1 MTDLP
6 RTEPARTG
14 FLPIKTNAFD
24 RGFIGV
30 VCFIAIHLFWMR
42 FIEATIPL
50 WVATILAVAL
60 GVFIV
65 KRG

>member
-1 MTDLP
+1 MTDLS
-6 RTEPARTG
+6 RTEQARVG

-42 FIEATIPL
+42 FVEAFLPL
-50 WVATILAVAL
+50 WVATILAVGLAI
-60 GVFIV
+60 VIV